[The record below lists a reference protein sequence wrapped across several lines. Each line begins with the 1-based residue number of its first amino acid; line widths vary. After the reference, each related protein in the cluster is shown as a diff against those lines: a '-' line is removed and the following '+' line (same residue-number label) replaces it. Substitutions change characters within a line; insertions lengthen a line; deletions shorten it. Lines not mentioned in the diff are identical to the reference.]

1 MIAAGPPPKRPPH
14 IWLESDM
21 RLLML
26 PILFAVPIVMSLGG
40 CDRAK
45 VAPDQEQAASPPVT
59 QSIAKPEAAQE
70 TKKASA
76 NERIIKSSGG
86 VEALLSS
93 KFAGTP
99 APKAS
104 FTGADGRDV
113 ALSDFAGRP
122 LLVNIWATWCAPCKA
137 EMPLID
143 KLASEQAGRIS
154 VITVSQDLEG
164 RKPVQAFFV
173 QSGIKNLEPYNDSDL
188 ALSAAFGS
196 NLALPTTILYNSDGR
211 EVWRVI
217 GAVEWSEPAILPL
230 LAEAS

>member
-1 MIAAGPPPKRPPH
+1 
-14 IWLESDM
+14 M

-26 PILFAVPIVMSLGG
+26 PILFAVPILASLGG

-45 VAPDQEQAASPPVT
+45 VASDQEQAVSPPVA
-59 QSIAKPEAAQE
+59 QSATTPKAKLEIKADPKKPVAA
-70 TKKASA
+70 
-76 NERIIKSSGG
+76 ERVIKSSGG
-86 VEALLSS
+86 VEAMLST

-99 APKAS
+99 APTAS
-104 FTGADGRDV
+104 FKGADGRDV

-143 KLASEQAGRIS
+143 KLASDQEGRIS
-154 VITVSQDLEG
+154 VIAISQDLQG
-164 RKPVQAFFV
+164 RAPVREFFNQA
-173 QSGIKNLEPYNDSDL
+173 SIKNLEPYTDQDL
-188 ALSAAFGS
+188 ALSAAFGNS
-196 NLALPTTILYNSDGR
+196 LALPTTILYDSTGR
-211 EVWRVI
+211 EIWRVI

>member
-1 MIAAGPPPKRPPH
+1 
-14 IWLESDM
+14 M

-26 PILFAVPIVMSLGG
+26 PILFAVPILVSLEG

-45 VAPDQEQAASPPVT
+45 VAPDQEQAVSPPVA
-59 QSIAKPEAAQE
+59 SSVAKSTAKLEINSDP
-70 TKKASA
+70 KKPVAE
-76 NERIIKSSGG
+76 ERVIKSSGG
-86 VEALLSS
+86 IEALLST
-93 KFAGTP
+93 KFAGTS

-143 KLASEQAGRIS
+143 KLASDQAGRIS
-154 VITVSQDLEG
+154 VIAISQDLQG
-164 RKPVQAFFV
+164 RAPVRAFFAEAN
-173 QSGIKNLEPYNDSDL
+173 IKNLEPYTDPDL
-188 ALSAAFGS
+188 ALSSSFGTS
-196 NLALPTTILYNSDGR
+196 LALPTTILYNSDGR